1 MKNRILFSFFFLSV
15 LCIQAQNP
23 PLFLGASTNAN
34 NDVFLNW
41 IPPIVGE
48 PTELS
53 WTTGTNTTAL
63 GVLGGQPYYVAAR
76 WEPADLDGF
85 EGFSVYQVEFF
96 ANSALS
102 DYTIKIWKGP
112 LADSL
117 IFQQQLNNVVS
128 GQWNLI
134 NLNNL
139 LLIDTESE
147 LWIGLEIIQP
157 EEEFPIGLD
166 EGPAVVG
173 FGDLINLNGFWE
185 NISDYGLNFNFSLK
199 SFVVDV
205 AGTQQMLGKQH
216 FAVRDVRL
224 RPIGAGPMSLVSA
237 TPANQR
243 NTQNN
248 PDFYR
253 IYRNELFIDSTTL
266 TTYLD
271 PQLPAGVYDYQL
283 TAVYGTEES
292 IPATVNIQVGVPVL
306 ELIPSTVSAQLAA
319 GSLQEYAVTLFNNSF
334 FDMFWSVQSQPEFVS
349 LSITSDTLT
358 ENQQSSIMLT
368 IDATE
373 LEAGFYQDTIYFA
386 INNPFNPIAA
396 LPLNVTVS
404 GDGLLSFEIDL
415 LDFGMVPVNQQSVK
429 QVNVFN
435 YGSETVYIFSTYSDQ
450 YYFQPHFTSYEVF
463 PGDSSAIVVS
473 FLANDP
479 GQYDAALFVEVYS
492 QNFETVETMEL
503 PMTAIASL
511 PAPSS
516 LTAAISNDTVQLNWY
531 PPGFAPG
538 LLQFGNGEP
547 FSALGFYESGTL
559 EAAHKFSPL
568 ELMPYTGQQLTDVG
582 FYVWE
587 EAAAFTIKVYKGE
600 NAEILLLEQVVDSII
615 TMSWNDITLSTSIL
629 IDPSDY
635 LWIGYELVQTQSGFP
650 AGLDGGPAVEGSG
663 NLISVNGGEWTTL
676 SDYVFSFNWNIRGWV
691 SEGSAKSA
699 LGSQSGI
706 PVERNSKPAAAELV
720 KTSVELQSAGRS
732 VQNELL
738 GFNVYRNGEL
748 LNSNLIFEN
757 NYLDVLQSFGTY
769 TYEVTAVY
777 PTGESFPATVTIGVD
792 SSMVM
797 PQGWEFTPTQFVHSM
812 HIPVEAFVRSGD
824 MLAEGDMV
832 GVFYMHEGQ
841 EYCAGAAIYEGGHMM
856 VRAYGDDPE
865 TSVKEGFEQQE
876 LVYWKVYKSETAEE
890 FPLQVAYNPDMPQ
903 HDGTF
908 SHLGLS
914 ELISMEIVI
923 TGIEPADQLT
933 GLSLFPNP
941 TSGMITITGLEN
953 GDEIIILDAQG
964 RLVYSSLAVG
974 SGLSTQMQKPG
985 FYMVI
990 TQRSGKLSQQKL
1002 IVY

>member
-1 MKNRILFSFFFLSV
+1 MKNLILFPFIFLSV
-15 LCIQAQNP
+15 LCVQAQNP
-23 PLFLGASTNAN
+23 PLFFSASTNAN
-34 NDVFLNW
+34 NDVYLNW
-41 IPPIVGE
+41 LPPIVGE

-63 GVLGGQPYYVAAR
+63 AVYGGQPYFVAAR
-76 WEPADLDGF
+76 WEPENLDGL

-96 ANSALS
+96 AYSALS

-117 IFQQQLNNVVS
+117 IYQQQLSNVVS
-128 GQWNLI
+128 GQWNLVT
-134 NLNNL
+134 LNNL
-139 LLIDTESE
+139 VLIDTENE

-166 EGPAVVG
+166 EGPAVAG
-173 FGDLINLNGFWE
+173 YGDLINFNGFWE
-185 NISDYGLNFNFSLK
+185 NISDYGLDFNFSLK

-216 FAVRDVRL
+216 FPLRDARL
-224 RPIGAGPMSLVSA
+224 SPIVSGPMSLVNAS
-237 TPANQR
+237 TANQR
-243 NTQNN
+243 NTQDS

-253 IYRNELFIDSTTL
+253 IYRNEFLIGTTSL
-266 TTYLD
+266 TTYFD
-271 PQLPAGVYDYQL
+271 PQLPTGVYTYQL

-292 IPATVNIQVGVPVL
+292 VPATANIQVGVPVL
-306 ELIPSTVSAQLAA
+306 ELSPAAISVQLAA
-319 GSLQEYAVTLFNNSF
+319 GGSQEYPLILFNNSF
-334 FDMFWSVQSQPEFVS
+334 FELNWSVQAKPDFVD
-349 LSITSDTLT
+349 LSVQAGTITGNESVSIALTLDASDL
-358 ENQQSSIMLT
+358 M
-368 IDATE
+368 
-373 LEAGFYQDTIYFA
+373 AGVYQDTVYFSV
-386 INNPFNPIAA
+386 NNAFNPVKA
-396 LPLNVTVS
+396 LPINLTVS

-429 QVNVFN
+429 QVNVYN
-435 YGSETVYIFSTYSDQ
+435 YGTETVYIFTTYSDQ
-450 YYFQPHFTSYEVF
+450 YYFQPYFTSYEVF
-463 PGDSSAIVVS
+463 PGGSSSIIVS

-479 GQYDAALFVEVYS
+479 GTYEATLSVEVYS
-492 QNFETVETMEL
+492 QNFETFEIMQL
-503 PMTAIASL
+503 PMIATASL

-516 LTAAISNDTVQLNWY
+516 LTALVTNDTVQLNWF

-568 ELMPYTGQQLTDVG
+568 ELMPYAGQQLTDVG
-582 FYVWE
+582 FYVWDD
-587 EAAAFTIKVYKGE
+587 AAAFTIKVYKGE
-600 NAEILLLEQVVDSII
+600 NAEILLLEQVVDSFIP
-615 TMSWNDITLSTSIL
+615 MSWNDITLSTSIL

-650 AGLDGGPAVEGSG
+650 AGMDGGPAVEGSG

-691 SEGSAKSA
+691 SEGSTKAA

-706 PVERNSKPAAAELV
+706 QVERNSKPATAELV
-720 KTSVELQSAGRS
+720 KTPVELRPAGRS

-738 GFNVYRNGEL
+738 GYNVYRNGEL

-777 PTGESFPATVTIGVD
+777 LDGESFPASVTIGVD
-792 SSMVM
+792 SAMVM
-797 PQGWEFTPTQFVHSM
+797 PQGWEFTPTQFVHNI
-812 HIPVEAFVRSGD
+812 HIPVEASVRSGD
-824 MLAEGDMV
+824 MLAAGDMV
-832 GVFYMHEGQ
+832 GVFYLHEGQ
-841 EYCAGAAIYEGGHMM
+841 EFCAGAVIYEGGHMM

-865 TSVKEGFEQQE
+865 TTVKEGFAHNE
-876 LVYWKVYKSETAEE
+876 LLYWKVYKDETAEE
-890 FPLQVAYNPDMPQ
+890 FPLQVGYNPDMPQ

-914 ELISMEIVI
+914 ELSSMEMVI
-923 TGIEPADQLT
+923 TGIEPAEKLT
-933 GLSLFPNP
+933 GISLFPNP
-941 TSGMITITGLEN
+941 ASGMITMTGLEN
-953 GDEIIILDAQG
+953 GDEINILDAQG
-964 RLVYSSLAVG
+964 RLVYSAVAVG
-974 SGLSTQMQKPG
+974 SGLSTRIQKPG

-990 TQRSGKLSQQKL
+990 TQRSGKLDHQKL